1 MIGKKMRDLMNEQ
14 IKNELESYYIYLS
27 MVAYFHSQ
35 NLDGMAHWMRCQA
48 HEEMIHAMKFYDHII
63 DRGGTVELLN
73 LKQLKTKWKSPLE
86 AWQDTLEH
94 EKFITAKIHDLVKLS
109 RKEND
114 IASDTLLNWFSKEQI
129 EEESNAEKDS
139 PADGNDRRQQAGDLP
154 AGPGSGRPDL
164 PGRLAARSGRLQPG
178 NLNLYPERAPFFRGP
193 DSCHYFLRG
202 SGRSDPRMAMTNET
216 TTAIVGKHC
225 RPILFTVVFA
235 FILIAS
241 ACGDKPAPV
250 KGGTSVINVYLD
262 PVQEPCTSTET
273 FQRKITNGSVTMT
286 PVAAYRIAGN
296 VMSKRK
302 YTHGWGG
309 RGRAL

>member
-1 MIGKKMRDLMNEQ
+1 MLGKKMRDLMNEQ

-27 MVAYFHSQ
+27 MVAYFHSR

-129 EEESNAEKDS
+129 EEESNAEKVLRQMEMIGDS
-139 PADGNDRRQQAGDLP
+139 KQGIYLLDRDLATRIFP
-154 AGPGSGRPDL
+154 AGSP
-164 PGRLAARSGRLQPG
+164 
-178 NLNLYPERAPFFRGP
+178 
-193 DSCHYFLRG
+193 
-202 SGRSDPRMAMTNET
+202 
-216 TTAIVGKHC
+216 
-225 RPILFTVVFA
+225 
-235 FILIAS
+235 
-241 ACGDKPAPV
+241 
-250 KGGTSVINVYLD
+250 LD
-262 PVQEPCTSTET
+262 P
-273 FQRKITNGSVTMT
+273 
-286 PVAAYRIAGN
+286 AAYNLA
-296 VMSKRK
+296 
-302 YTHGWGG
+302 T
-309 RGRAL
+309 

>member
-129 EEESNAEKDS
+129 EEESNAEKVLRQMEMIGDS
-139 PADGNDRRQQAGDLP
+139 KQGIYLLDRDLATRIFP
-154 AGPGSGRPDL
+154 AGSPR
-164 PGRLAARSGRLQPG
+164 
-178 NLNLYPERAPFFRGP
+178 
-193 DSCHYFLRG
+193 
-202 SGRSDPRMAMTNET
+202 DP
-216 TTAIVGKHC
+216 
-225 RPILFTVVFA
+225 
-235 FILIAS
+235 
-241 ACGDKPAPV
+241 
-250 KGGTSVINVYLD
+250 
-262 PVQEPCTSTET
+262 
-273 FQRKITNGSVTMT
+273 
-286 PVAAYRIAGN
+286 AAYNLA
-296 VMSKRK
+296 
-302 YTHGWGG
+302 T
-309 RGRAL
+309 

>member
-27 MVAYFHSQ
+27 MVAYFHSR

-129 EEESNAEKDS
+129 EEESNAEKVLRQMEMIGDS
-139 PADGNDRRQQAGDLP
+139 KQGIYLLDRDLATRIFP
-154 AGPGSGRPDL
+154 AGSP
-164 PGRLAARSGRLQPG
+164 
-178 NLNLYPERAPFFRGP
+178 
-193 DSCHYFLRG
+193 
-202 SGRSDPRMAMTNET
+202 
-216 TTAIVGKHC
+216 
-225 RPILFTVVFA
+225 
-235 FILIAS
+235 
-241 ACGDKPAPV
+241 
-250 KGGTSVINVYLD
+250 LD
-262 PVQEPCTSTET
+262 PV
-273 FQRKITNGSVTMT
+273 
-286 PVAAYRIAGN
+286 AYNLA
-296 VMSKRK
+296 
-302 YTHGWGG
+302 T
-309 RGRAL
+309 